1 MTTDS
6 DKVTHLQMI
15 QGIIN
20 RLAGN
25 SFDIK
30 RWSVLL
36 SAAMAATIPE
46 FRSASLLPIFLIGPI
61 IVFWGLDAYYLWQER
76 LFRNLYKR
84 VRRGE
89 IEKFS
94 MILDKSKEG
103 RGKATWVNCVISR
116 TTSSLY
122 IILAAL
128 IFFVYCATGPNIPK
142 HCS

>member
-15 QGIIN
+15 QVIIN

-30 RWSVLL
+30 KWSVLL
-36 SAAMAATIPE
+36 SAAMAATIPD
-46 FRSASLLPIFLIGPI
+46 FRSASLLPLFLIGPI
-61 IVFWGLDAYYLWQER
+61 IVFWGLDAYYLWRER
-76 LFRNLYKR
+76 LFRNLYEK

-94 MILDKSKEG
+94 MPLDKSKEG
-103 RGKATWVNCVISR
+103 RGNATWINCVISR
-116 TTSSLY
+116 TISSLY

-128 IFFVYCATGPNIPK
+128 IFFVYCATNA
-142 HCS
+142 